1 MSSTSGFA
9 RSKQAAM
16 GNMIDTD
23 RTLHMIIPNSLVS
36 LLLGCHAGADRRE
49 KTVTKLITDRGVQI
63 KYDSQRDVLRR
74 VKMTGPTVGLIGA
87 VRILLSAAHL
97 ARADIEV
104 YNREKRPIPGT
115 TLSTVAL
122 RSLIPTSRP
131 DCRVAPH
138 EIVDATALPLA
149 RFVI

>member
-1 MSSTSGFA
+1 
-9 RSKQAAM
+9 M
-16 GNMIDTD
+16 GNMVDTE
-23 RTLHMIIPNSLVS
+23 RTIHLIIPNSLVS
-36 LLLGCHAGADRRE
+36 LLLGCHAGADRE
-49 KTVTKLITDRGVQI
+49 KTVTKLITDRGVQV
-63 KYDSQRDVLRR
+63 KYDPQRDVLRR

-122 RSLIPTSRP
+122 RTLIPTSRP
-131 DCRVAPH
+131 DCRAAPH

-149 RFVI
+149 RFVL